1 MRTHPILTMVC
12 LLLALPATAQMRAFT
27 GATVI
32 DGNGGKPIPNG
43 VVLIDGKKIKAVGPA
58 SRVAIPADAERV
70 DVSGKYIVPGLMDAN
85 VHLVPWPS
93 WTYIEFLA
101 RYENN
106 FQGIAA
112 EAAQIALKHGFTT
125 VFDSMGP
132 APPEMV
138 VRDRINRGELA
149 GARIFV
155 AGDIVGFRAVFTTP
169 ESIASASKAFQAR
182 INAQFEM
189 NGGPD
194 LAWMTPQQVH
204 DEMVKYVARGV
215 DFVKYGATGDDP
227 PLNSA
232 VGQEAVLRFT
242 PAQQRA
248 MVQAV
253 HESGRIIQTH
263 QTSAESL
270 RIVVESGVDMAQH
283 CAHTGRSRIA
293 EETIQLMVQ
302 RKFYCGTQ
310 WGPLTEKQLQ
320 QVRDQS
326 FPGSDVDNGKEGVDY
341 SVENAVRLIKAGVPQ
356 LVSTDAGTIDPDV
369 AKDFGPDGGPGG
381 LGGHAGLIG
390 EGEFI
395 DMLAMQQRGM
405 SPMMILQA
413 ATRNIAAAYHKLD
426 SLGTLEPGKFA
437 DLIVVDADPLAD
449 FENLRKLSLVVKEG
463 RTVDIASLPTN
474 PILTSDEAR
483 NPGAVRAK

>member
-1 MRTHPILTMVC
+1 MRLTVMMVGLIC
-12 LLLALPATAQMRAFT
+12 TLPAAAQMRAFT
-27 GATVI
+27 GATII

-43 VVLIDGKKIKAVGPA
+43 VVLIEGRTLKAVGPA
-58 SRVAIPADAERV
+58 ARVAIPADAERI

-106 FQGIAA
+106 FQGITA

-132 APPEMV
+132 AIPEMA
-138 VRDRINRGELA
+138 VRDAINRGELE
-149 GARIFV
+149 GSRMFV

-182 INAQFEM
+182 INAQFEL

-204 DEMVKYVARGV
+204 DEMVKYVAKGV
-215 DFVKYGATGDDP
+215 DFVKFGATGDDP
-227 PLNSA
+227 PVNSA

-248 MVQAV
+248 MVEAV
-253 HESGRIIQTH
+253 HAAGKIIQTH
-263 QTSAESL
+263 QTSAEAL

-293 EETIQLMVQ
+293 EETIQLMLQ
-302 RKFYCGTQ
+302 RKFSCGTQ
-310 WGPLTEKQLQ
+310 WGLLTDKQLQ
-320 QVRDQS
+320 QVRDND
-326 FPGSDVDNGKEGVDY
+326 FPGSDQDNGKEGIDY
-341 SVENAVRLIKAGVPQ
+341 SVENAVRLIKAGVPE

-369 AKDFGPDGGPGG
+369 LKDFGPDGGPGG
-381 LGGHAGLIG
+381 LGGHASLIG
-390 EGEFI
+390 EAEFE
-395 DMLAMQQRGM
+395 DMKAMQQRGM
-405 SPMMILQA
+405 TPMMILEA

-426 SLGTLEPGKFA
+426 AFGTLEPGKLA
-437 DLIVVDADPLAD
+437 DLIVVDADPLKD
-449 FENLRKLSLVVKEG
+449 IQNLKKLSLVVKEG
-463 RTVDIASLPTN
+463 RTIDIASLPKN
-474 PILTSDEAR
+474 PILTSEEAR
-483 NPGAVRAK
+483 NPGAVRVK

>member
-1 MRTHPILTMVC
+1 MRMRWVVMVLGMIC
-12 LLLALPATAQMRAFT
+12 ALPAVGQMRAFT
-27 GATVI
+27 GATII
-32 DGNGGKPIPNG
+32 DGNGGRPIANG
-43 VVLIDGKKIKAVGPA
+43 VVLIEGRKIKAVGP
-58 SRVAIPADAERV
+58 VARIAVPADAERI

-106 FQGIAA
+106 FQAIAA
-112 EAAQIALKHGFTT
+112 EAAQIALKHGFTS

-132 APPEMV
+132 AIPEMV
-138 VRDRINRGELA
+138 VRDRINRGEIE
-149 GARIFV
+149 GSRIFV

-182 INAQFEM
+182 INAQFEL

-204 DEMVKYVARGV
+204 DEMVKYVAKGV
-215 DFVKYGATGDDP
+215 DFVKFGATGDDP
-227 PLNSA
+227 PINSA

-248 MVQAV
+248 MVEAV
-253 HESGRIIQTH
+253 HAAGKIIQTH
-263 QTSAESL
+263 QTSAEAL

-293 EETIQLMVQ
+293 EETIQLMLK
-302 RKFYCGTQ
+302 RKFFCGTQ
-310 WGPLTEKQLQ
+310 WGELTEKQLQ
-320 QVRDQS
+320 QVRDND
-326 FPGSDVDNGKEGVDY
+326 FPGSDKDNGKEGIDY
-341 SVENAVRLIKAGVPQ
+341 SVENAVRLIKAGVPE

-381 LGGHAGLIG
+381 LGGHASLIG
-390 EGEFI
+390 EAEFS
-395 DMLAMQQRGM
+395 DMRAMQQRGM
-405 SPMMILQA
+405 TPMMILQA
-413 ATRNIAAAYHKLD
+413 ATRNVAAAYHKLEAF
-426 SLGTLEPGKFA
+426 GTLEPGKFA
-437 DLIVVDADPLAD
+437 DLIVVDADPLED
-449 FENLRKLSLVVKEG
+449 IQNLQKLSLVVKEG
-463 RTVDIASLPTN
+463 RSIDTASLPTT
-474 PILTSDEAR
+474 PILTSPEAR
-483 NPGAVRAK
+483 NPGAVRVK